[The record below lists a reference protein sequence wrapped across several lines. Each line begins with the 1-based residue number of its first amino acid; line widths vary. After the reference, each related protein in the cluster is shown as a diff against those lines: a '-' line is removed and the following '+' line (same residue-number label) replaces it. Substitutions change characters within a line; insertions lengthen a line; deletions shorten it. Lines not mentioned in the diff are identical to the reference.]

1 MTLIN
6 FLFQQHN
13 YPLPQHIN
21 VIGFRHFYECS
32 KSHYNPALFRH
43 NWNKVG
49 QQTSQH
55 FQNDV
60 LKEITKISQLD
71 TF

>member
-1 MTLIN
+1 MCGEVKGSYVAELKIN
-6 FLFQQHN
+6 Q
-13 YPLPQHIN
+13 
-21 VIGFRHFYECS
+21 G
-32 KSHYNPALFRH
+32 HYNPALFRL
-43 NWNKVG
+43 NGNKVG

>member
-1 MTLIN
+1 MLK
-6 FLFQQHN
+6 
-13 YPLPQHIN
+13 
-21 VIGFRHFYECS
+21 
-32 KSHYNPALFRH
+32 KSLQPRTIHG
-43 NWNKVG
+43 NKVG

-71 TF
+71 TFWISEYLILQQETTGPDGRKMSAAIIYL